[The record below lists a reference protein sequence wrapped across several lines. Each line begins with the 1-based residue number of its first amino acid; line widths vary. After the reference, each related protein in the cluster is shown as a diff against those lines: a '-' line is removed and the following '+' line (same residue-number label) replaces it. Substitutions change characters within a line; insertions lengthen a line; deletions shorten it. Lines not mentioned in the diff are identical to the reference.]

1 MSVENKKASDKS
13 SNLSDSR
20 IVLAEGCISFSNK
33 RQSFDH
39 PHQTTAHDEVRSLVG
54 RSTASVNG
62 GEPYSGFYLSLSGLF
77 MPLAA

>member
-1 MSVENKKASDKS
+1 MSVENKKASDKRR
-13 SNLSDSR
+13 NLSDSR

-33 RQSFDH
+33 RQLTDT
-39 PHQTTAHDEVRSLVG
+39 PHQATSHDEVRSLIG
-54 RSTASVNG
+54 RSSAVSG